1 MNNGIYYYV
10 IYFIVQIIAARLDEM
25 ISDDKKQLPHVLSC
39 IADEASQRELQTIDE
54 EEDFLDESK
63 DNCIINSPKTHFK
76 TYYLCISIWNFSD
89 VQLSDGLTVDCMY
102 AIFGNNVLST
112 RDL

>member
-1 MNNGIYYYV
+1 MARVSSKIEQFIYLYLFIYI

-39 IADEASQRELQTIDE
+39 IADEANQRELQTIDE

-63 DNCIINSPKTHFK
+63 DNF
-76 TYYLCISIWNFSD
+76 SI
-89 VQLSDGLTVDCMY
+89 T
-102 AIFGNNVLST
+102 
-112 RDL
+112 

>member
-1 MNNGIYYYV
+1 VARVSSKIEQFIYLYLFIYI

-39 IADEASQRELQTIDE
+39 IADEANQRELQTIDE

-63 DNCIINSPKTHFK
+63 DNF
-76 TYYLCISIWNFSD
+76 SI
-89 VQLSDGLTVDCMY
+89 T
-102 AIFGNNVLST
+102 
-112 RDL
+112 

>member
-1 MNNGIYYYV
+1 MYRTPQKVKQGYYQKLNYIIYYYV

-39 IADEASQRELQTIDE
+39 IADEANQRELQTIDE

-63 DNCIINSPKTHFK
+63 DNFNIT
-76 TYYLCISIWNFSD
+76 
-89 VQLSDGLTVDCMY
+89 
-102 AIFGNNVLST
+102 
-112 RDL
+112 